1 MPIDKTKI
9 TKEILEK
16 AAQCETA
23 EELIALAKKAG
34 CEITKAEAE
43 AFLAELEN
51 CELDAADLDKVAGG
65 DNQSCYTKDN
75 PTGKC
80 SLWS

>member
-43 AFLAELEN
+43 A
-51 CELDAADLDKVAGG
+51 
-65 DNQSCYTKDN
+65 
-75 PTGKC
+75 
-80 SLWS
+80 

>member
-1 MPIDKTKI
+1 M
-9 TKEILEK
+9 LEK

-43 AFLAELEN
+43 AFLAELDN

-65 DNQSCYTKDN
+65 HECYTRDT

>member
-16 AAQCETA
+16 ATQCETA

-51 CELDAADLDKVAGG
+51 CELDTADLDKVAGG
-65 DNQSCYTKDN
+65 THECYTRDT